1 MGTEKGGLDH
11 HLLPLWYAPPPN
23 VVTGGAGELP
33 IHGGNEVFLG
43 SLEHAEVGFRQGQE
57 GGRHSLQD
65 GDKREV
71 TPHCEPK
78 HTSALFPLYTCLPL
92 LRHGCPP
99 LSPPVDVLLHSTY
112 CCPIP
117 WTHLDVLV
125 LLHVLRWVLGGDIRG
140 SKWGRS
146 LDLFLPLF
154 VGAEWPGA
162 GPI

>member
-1 MGTEKGGLDH
+1 MCPAPEVVPTPRAVELSHTPHLVTGHGLIALSTLPAPG

-57 GGRHSLQD
+57 GGRHSL
-65 GDKREV
+65 
-71 TPHCEPK
+71 
-78 HTSALFPLYTCLPL
+78 
-92 LRHGCPP
+92 
-99 LSPPVDVLLHSTY
+99 
-112 CCPIP
+112 
-117 WTHLDVLV
+117 DVLV